1 MVSTLGSDNKS
12 SALEDTLRFAT
23 SKEGA
28 PNLAAIGGLRLFR
41 GVAPAAVEE
50 HLANMH
56 VIRLEEGDV
65 LLTPD
70 QDNTDVYAILEG
82 ALGVHLTSAEAE
94 PLVVLAAGECA
105 GEMSIIED
113 KNPSAWVVAA
123 TDARL
128 LVISHD
134 ILWSLVNA
142 SHAFSRNLLI
152 VLSERVRL
160 DNSVIADSEQTMRQ
174 YERSAMRDALTDL
187 NNRHWLEDMFRRK
200 LQRCRLDGEPVCL
213 AMLDIDFFK
222 SFNDRHGHL
231 AGDHA
236 LVTVA
241 DAVRDHFRPSDMIAR
256 FGGDEIAILLPG
268 TDIDTAMRIAERVR
282 RAVGGDTEPCPPE
295 ECDSPITVSLGIA
308 EMGASDTLETLLNNA
323 DAALYRAKL
332 AGRNCVSQ

>member
-1 MVSTLGSDNKS
+1 MSRLTSDNNA
-12 SALEDTLRFAT
+12 SALDDTLRFAASVDDT
-23 SKEGA
+23 
-28 PNLAAIGGLRLFR
+28 PNLAAVGGLRLFR
-41 GVAPAAVEE
+41 GVAPEAVEP
-50 HLANMH
+50 HLDAMRI
-56 VIRLEEGDV
+56 VRLEEGDV

-70 QDNTDVYAILEG
+70 QDNTDVYAIMEG
-82 ALGVHLTSAEAE
+82 ALGVHLASADAK
-94 PLVVLAAGECA
+94 PLVVLTAGDCA

-123 TDARL
+123 TDVRL

-134 ILWSLVNA
+134 ILWQMVNA
-142 SHAFSRNLLI
+142 SHAFSRNLLV

-160 DNSVIADSEQTMRQ
+160 DNVVIADNEDILRQ
-174 YERSAMRDALTDL
+174 YERSAMTDALTEL

-200 LQRCRLDGEPVCL
+200 MQRCRRGGEPVCL

-222 SFNDRHGHL
+222 TFNDRHGHL

-241 DAVRDHFRPSDMIAR
+241 DAVRDQFRPTDMIAR

-268 TDIDTAMRIAERVR
+268 TDLETALKIAERVR
-282 RAVGGDTEPCPPE
+282 RAIGGDTEPCAPE
-295 ECDSPITVSLGIA
+295 ESDSPITVSLGIA

>member
-1 MVSTLGSDNKS
+1 MDSINSDTET
-12 SALEDTLRFAT
+12 SALDDTLRFAT
-23 SKEGA
+23 SSDGA

-41 GVAPAAVEE
+41 GVAPEAVEE
-50 HLANMH
+50 HLDCLRTL
-56 VIRLEEGDV
+56 RLDEGEV
-65 LLTPD
+65 LLRPD
-70 QDNTDVYAILEG
+70 QDNEDVYAILEG
-82 ALGVHLTSAEAE
+82 SLGVHLTSADAK
-94 PLVVLAAGECA
+94 PLVLLTAGDCA

-123 TDARL
+123 TDVEL
-128 LVISHD
+128 LVISHE
-134 ILWSLVNA
+134 ILWALVNA
-142 SHAFSRNLLI
+142 SHAFSRNLLV

-160 DNSVIADSEQTMRQ
+160 DNGVIVDNEDVLRQ
-174 YERSAMRDALTDL
+174 YERSAMTDALTAL

-241 DAVRDHFRPSDMIAR
+241 DAVRDHFRPTDMIAR

-268 TDIDTAMRIAERVR
+268 TAMDTALKIAERVR
-282 RAVGGDTEPCPPE
+282 RAIGGDTEPCAPE
-295 ECDSPITVSLGIA
+295 ECDSPITVSLGLA

-332 AGRNCVSQ
+332 AGRNCVSE